1 MPGQSQPE
9 EEGSDQA
16 RYNCSHQPNRMDDE
30 PQIKTMHAS
39 CVHGDTQPRH
49 SQNQAQGQSPSHF
62 EMEGDLIDLDD

>member
-1 MPGQSQPE
+1 MPGQGQPE
-9 EEGSDQA
+9 EEGPSQA
-16 RYNCSHQPNRMDDE
+16 HHCSHQHKLMDVE

-49 SQNQAQGQSPSHF
+49 SQNQSQGQSPSHF